1 MTSILKYSLVFI
13 LGLAFG
19 YWVNIFFT
27 NKPYHDLVRENKALK
42 AQFEESTKSEGLDAA
57 TCAPPGAAT
66 APGTSDTLPEGHG
79 DQAVAVAPG
88 DQASSASSART
99 SPGLG
104 VSTGSSAQPGPVAT
118 QGAGQTLA
126 ASEVETQEDL
136 DRFLKESQRENAF
149 DLLKQN
155 RPLNEST
162 AQRLS
167 GLYSGEIL
175 FTRPKTPDDKRWEI
189 EMVIEGEWERGQFRG
204 RDEINLFRGTK
215 NFSSSRSGQ
224 GSTLKRYTMGADG
237 SLWISLLGKG
247 EYQMQLFYLPKL
259 DRWTGHIYEQ
269 QSLDQY
275 THRGHVSMFRR

>member
-42 AQFEESTKSEGLDAA
+42 AQLGESAKSEDFDAA
-57 TCAPPGAAT
+57 TCAPPEAAT
-66 APGTSDTLPEGHG
+66 APGTSDTLPPGHG

-88 DQASSASSART
+88 DQASSASSAMT
-99 SPGLG
+99 SP
-104 VSTGSSAQPGPVAT
+104 SPAASPGSSAQTRPVAT
-118 QGAGQTLA
+118 KGAGQALA
-126 ASEVETQEDL
+126 ASQVETQEDL
-136 DRFLKESQRENAF
+136 DRFLKESQHENAF
-149 DLLKQN
+149 DILKQN
-155 RPLNEST
+155 QPLNQS
-162 AQRLS
+162 AARRLS

-204 RDEINLFRGTK
+204 RDEISLFRGTK
-215 NFSSSRSGQ
+215 NFSTSRSGQ
-224 GSTLKRYTMGADG
+224 GSTLERYRMASDG
-237 SLWISLLGKG
+237 SLWITLKGKG

-259 DRWTGHIYEQ
+259 ERWIGHIYEQ
-269 QSLDQY
+269 QNLDQY
-275 THRGHVSMFRR
+275 IHRGHVSMFRR